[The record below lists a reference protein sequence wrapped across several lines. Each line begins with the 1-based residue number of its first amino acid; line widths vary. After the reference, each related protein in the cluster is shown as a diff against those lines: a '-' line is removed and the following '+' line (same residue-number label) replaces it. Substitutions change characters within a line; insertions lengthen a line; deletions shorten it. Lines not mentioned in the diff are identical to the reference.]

1 MIWDWNESSDDA
13 YAESIINI
21 HDVELI
27 NIKHIPQCITN
38 LVQEIRTFG
47 IGNKDIEPKIGCT
60 MGSFA

>member
-1 MIWDWNESSDDA
+1 MTQTYLKKKKETMIWDWNESSDDA

-38 LVQEIRTFG
+38 LV
-47 IGNKDIEPKIGCT
+47 
-60 MGSFA
+60 